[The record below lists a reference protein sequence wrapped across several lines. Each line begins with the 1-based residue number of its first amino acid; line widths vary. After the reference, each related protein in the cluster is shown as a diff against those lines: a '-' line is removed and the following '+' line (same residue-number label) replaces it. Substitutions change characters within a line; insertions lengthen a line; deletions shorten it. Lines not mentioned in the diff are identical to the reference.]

1 MSPEGDH
8 LVELDILGQTYQVK
22 VHGSYEWAQKVGN
35 LVDETMR
42 HIAKETRLNETT
54 KIAILAALNLADRLV
69 TLQEQQSALAEEV
82 NDASRQIEKVLEEA
96 LS

>member
-1 MSPEGDH
+1 VSPEGDH

-22 VHGSYEWAQKVGN
+22 VHGSYEWAQKVGQ

-42 HIAKETRLNETT
+42 TIAKETRLNETT

-69 TLQEQQSALAEEV
+69 AMQEQHDATAEEV
-82 NDASRQIEKVLEEA
+82 RDASRQIAKVLEEA
-96 LS
+96 LR